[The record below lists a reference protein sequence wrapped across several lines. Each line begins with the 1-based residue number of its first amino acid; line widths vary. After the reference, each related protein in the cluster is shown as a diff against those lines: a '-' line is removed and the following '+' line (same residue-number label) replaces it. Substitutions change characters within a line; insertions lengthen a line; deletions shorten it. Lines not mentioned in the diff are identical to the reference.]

1 MNLNIIKLKKI
12 KMDESSKEKEK
23 LEENLI
29 MKDKKGEKDKKDFD
43 DFSIQGKIAFN
54 DFKINLSTKYILNHD
69 KETNLLIPSSKI
81 KFSHQ
86 VTPWMK
92 CIIKEKKGNLKFMT
106 SMNPLS
112 NFLLITKINLDNT
125 AKISNS
131 PIDVTAKYNF
141 KNNLCFQL
149 GIKDFNLMKE
159 KIPTQICGGSSK
171 EFNLWGNTKL
181 NTGLFMH
188 YSLNEKYV
196 KNANLN
202 FDISNSYLTT
212 KFNLGFDKKNKSAKT
227 DKNLKINGEIKVS
240 DKLSLGTEI
249 DYNKE
254 QKGTKVQLFTKYII
268 DQFTDFFGKW
278 DDKDKSILF
287 KMNHD
292 FRGIFK
298 LGITGRFTPVE
309 GEKKEG
315 KYRIRPFTTKTGI
328 SLDISEPVI

>member
-1 MNLNIIKLKKI
+1 
-12 KMDESSKEKEK
+12 
-23 LEENLI
+23 

-125 AKISNS
+125 AKIANS

-141 KNNLCFQL
+141 KNNLCLQL

-315 KYRIRPFTTKTGI
+315 KFRIRPFTTKTGI

>member
-1 MNLNIIKLKKI
+1 M
-12 KMDESSKEKEK
+12 
-23 LEENLI
+23 
-29 MKDKKGEKDKKDFD
+29 
-43 DFSIQGKIAFN
+43 
-54 DFKINLSTKYILNHD
+54 
-69 KETNLLIPSSKI
+69 
-81 KFSHQ
+81 
-86 VTPWMK
+86 
-92 CIIKEKKGNLKFMT
+92 
-106 SMNPLS
+106 
-112 NFLLITKINLDNT
+112 
-125 AKISNS
+125 
-131 PIDVTAKYNF
+131 
-141 KNNLCFQL
+141 
-149 GIKDFNLMKE
+149 
-159 KIPTQICGGSSK
+159 
-171 EFNLWGNTKL
+171 
-181 NTGLFMH
+181 
-188 YSLNEKYV
+188 
-196 KNANLN
+196 
-202 FDISNSYLTT
+202 
-212 KFNLGFDKKNKSAKT
+212 GFDKKNKSAKT

-315 KYRIRPFTTKTGI
+315 KFRIRPFTTKTGI

>member
-1 MNLNIIKLKKI
+1 
-12 KMDESSKEKEK
+12 MDESSKEKEK

-125 AKISNS
+125 AKIANS

-141 KNNLCFQL
+141 KNNLCLQL

-315 KYRIRPFTTKTGI
+315 KFRIRPFTTKTGI

>member
-1 MNLNIIKLKKI
+1 
-12 KMDESSKEKEK
+12 MDESSKEKEK

-125 AKISNS
+125 AKIANS

-141 KNNLCFQL
+141 KNNLCLQL

-268 DQFTDFFGKW
+268 DQFTEFFGKW

-315 KYRIRPFTTKTGI
+315 KFRIRPFTTKTGI

>member
-125 AKISNS
+125 AKIANS

-141 KNNLCFQL
+141 KNNLCLQL

-292 FRGIFK
+292 FRGMFK

-315 KYRIRPFTTKTGI
+315 KFKIPHFTTKTGI

>member
-125 AKISNS
+125 AKIANS

-141 KNNLCFQL
+141 KNNLCLQL

-315 KYRIRPFTTKTGI
+315 KFKIPHFTTKTGI

>member
-1 MNLNIIKLKKI
+1 ME
-12 KMDESSKEKEK
+12 ESLKEKEK

-29 MKDKKGEKDKKDFD
+29 IKEKKEEKEEKKKDFD

-54 DFKINLSTKYILNHD
+54 DFKINLSSKYILNHD

-92 CIIKEKKGNLKFMT
+92 CILKERKGSLKFLT
-106 SMNPLS
+106 TMNPIS
-112 NFLLITKINLDNT
+112 NFFFMTKLYLDNT
-125 AKISNS
+125 AKITNS
-131 PIDVTAKYNF
+131 LLDFTAKYNC
-141 KNNLCFQL
+141 KNNLCMQL

-159 KIPTQICGGSSK
+159 KIPPQICGGISK

-181 NTGLFMH
+181 NTGLSLN
-188 YSLNEKYV
+188 YSLKEKFL
-196 KNANLN
+196 KDHNLN
-202 FDISNSYLTT
+202 FDISNSYLIT
-212 KFNLGFDKKNKSAKT
+212 KFNLGFDKKNKSAKS

-240 DKLSLGTEI
+240 DRLSLGTEI
-249 DYNKE
+249 NYNKE

-278 DDKDKSILF
+278 DDKDRSIMF

-292 FRGIFK
+292 FRGMLK
-298 LGITGRFTPVE
+298 LGITGRFTPVDE
-309 GEKKEG
+309 EKKEG
-315 KYRIRPFTTKTGI
+315 KFRIPPFSTKTGI
-328 SLDISEPVI
+328 SLDISEPLI

>member
-1 MNLNIIKLKKI
+1 
-12 KMDESSKEKEK
+12 
-23 LEENLI
+23 
-29 MKDKKGEKDKKDFD
+29 
-43 DFSIQGKIAFN
+43 
-54 DFKINLSTKYILNHD
+54 
-69 KETNLLIPSSKI
+69 
-81 KFSHQ
+81 
-86 VTPWMK
+86 
-92 CIIKEKKGNLKFMT
+92 
-106 SMNPLS
+106 MNPLS

-141 KNNLCFQL
+141 KNNLCLQL
-149 GIKDFNLMKE
+149 GIKDFNIMKE

-268 DQFTDFFGKW
+268 DQFTEFFGKW

-315 KYRIRPFTTKTGI
+315 KFRIRPFTTKTGI

>member
-1 MNLNIIKLKKI
+1 M
-12 KMDESSKEKEK
+12 
-23 LEENLI
+23 
-29 MKDKKGEKDKKDFD
+29 
-43 DFSIQGKIAFN
+43 
-54 DFKINLSTKYILNHD
+54 
-69 KETNLLIPSSKI
+69 
-81 KFSHQ
+81 
-86 VTPWMK
+86 
-92 CIIKEKKGNLKFMT
+92 
-106 SMNPLS
+106 
-112 NFLLITKINLDNT
+112 
-125 AKISNS
+125 
-131 PIDVTAKYNF
+131 
-141 KNNLCFQL
+141 QL

-292 FRGIFK
+292 FRGMFK

-315 KYRIRPFTTKTGI
+315 KFKIPHFTTKTGI

>member
-1 MNLNIIKLKKI
+1 
-12 KMDESSKEKEK
+12 MDESSKEKEK
-23 LEENLI
+23 LEENI
-29 MKDKKGEKDKKDFD
+29 IIKDKKYVKDKNDFD

-54 DFKINLSTKYILNHD
+54 DFKINLSSKYILNHD

-92 CIIKEKKGNLKFMT
+92 CIIKERKGTLKFLT
-106 SMNPLS
+106 TMNPIS
-112 NFLLITKINLDNT
+112 NFFFSTKLNLDNT
-125 AKISNS
+125 TKITNS
-131 PIDVTAKYNF
+131 LLDFTAKYNC
-141 KNNLCFQL
+141 KNNLCMQL

-159 KIPTQICGGSSK
+159 KIPTQICGGMSK
-171 EFNLWGNTKL
+171 EFNLWGNSKL
-181 NTGLFMH
+181 NTDLFMH
-188 YSLNEKYV
+188 YALNEKYL

-202 FDISNSYLTT
+202 FIISNSYLTT
-212 KFNLGFDKKNKSAKT
+212 KFNLGFDKKNKSSKA

-249 DYNKE
+249 NYNKE

-268 DQFTDFFGKW
+268 DQFTNFFGKW

-292 FRGIFK
+292 FRGMFK

-315 KYRIRPFTTKTGI
+315 KFRIPPFSTKTGI
-328 SLDISEPVI
+328 SLDISEPLI

>member
-1 MNLNIIKLKKI
+1 
-12 KMDESSKEKEK
+12 MDESSKEKEK

-125 AKISNS
+125 AKIANS

-141 KNNLCFQL
+141 KNNLCLQL
-149 GIKDFNLMKE
+149 GIKDFNIMKE

>member
-29 MKDKKGEKDKKDFD
+29 MKDKKAEKDKKDFD

-125 AKISNS
+125 AKIANS

-141 KNNLCFQL
+141 KNNLCLQL

-196 KNANLN
+196 KNADLN

-315 KYRIRPFTTKTGI
+315 KFRIRPFTTKTGI